1 MRKNLISASL
11 IAVALFLWLLSG
23 LIFNDSDEESS
34 LAISEQQLVANP
46 ADERKLVTVRAA
58 ISKAEKRARV
68 LVLRGR
74 TQSKRSVEVKAEI
87 AGNVV
92 KRVVERGSRVEA
104 GDVLCQLAIDDRQ
117 VSVAEAKASLKDA
130 QIEYQGSLKLKQ
142 QGLQSDTAIARALAK
157 LESAKAQLRR
167 QDLNLQRV
175 SIVAPF
181 DGVIENLKMNV
192 GDYATPGAV
201 CATLIDLDP
210 MLISADVTEAEVDN
224 MEVGNLVSGTTSTG
238 SQIDGTLTFIGKQSD
253 PLTRTYPIEITVE
266 NKDYRLRSGL
276 TTTARIRLDEVY
288 SHKVSPALFTLND
301 EGDFGVRVIGEN
313 NVVEFF
319 KILIIE
325 DSPEG
330 VWVTGLP
337 DTVNLITVGQ
347 EFVLTGQTVDPVYP
361 EATATEAIN

>member
-1 MRKNLISASL
+1 MRKNLITASL
-11 IAVALFLWLLSG
+11 IAVALLLWLFSG
-23 LIFNDSDEESS
+23 LIFNDSEGETT
-34 LAISEQQLVANP
+34 LAISEQQRVAKP
-46 ADERKLVTVRAA
+46 EAERKSVTVRARV
-58 ISKAEKRARV
+58 SRAEKRPRI

-92 KRVVERGSRVEA
+92 ERVAERGDRVEA

-117 VSVAEAKASLKDA
+117 VSVAEAKAALKDA
-130 QIEYQGSLKLKQ
+130 EIEYQGTLKLKQ
-142 QGLQSDTAIARALAK
+142 QGLQSDTAIARAQAK

-167 QDLNLQRV
+167 QNLNLKRV
-175 SIVAPF
+175 RIVAPF
-181 DGVIENLKMNV
+181 DGVIENLPMNV

-210 MLISADVTEAEVDN
+210 MLVSADVTEAEVDN
-224 MEVGNLVSGTTSTG
+224 MAVGNLVSGITSTG
-238 SQIDGTLTFIGKQSD
+238 SEIEGKLTFIGKQSD

-288 SHKVSPALFTLND
+288 AHRVSPALFTLND
-301 EGDFGVRVIGEN
+301 EGDFGLRTIDDN
-313 NVVEFF
+313 NVVVFF
-319 KILIIE
+319 ETVIIE
-325 DSPEG
+325 DSPDG

-337 DTVNLITVGQ
+337 DPVNLITVGQ

-361 EATATEAIN
+361 EVSVTEADQ